1 MNDLTF
7 NTTKLEEITEL
18 MNNYYNEY
26 KELISSL
33 DTEIKNIEVSWGS
46 NDHSIYESFKE
57 KYEEKKPKLVS
68 MENMMKELLDTLNIK
83 KEQLQSATEQSEN
96 NFE

>member
-18 MNNYYNEY
+18 MTNNFNEY

-33 DTEIKNIEVSWGS
+33 DREIKNLESLWGS
-46 NDHSIYESFKE
+46 NDHSLYSSFKE
-57 KYEEKKPKLVS
+57 KYDEKKPKLIN

-83 KEQLQSATEQSEN
+83 KEELINATEQSAGS
-96 NFE
+96 FE